1 MKNKFSVLNTIFI
14 LYTVILCYIYYIN
27 GGTSLKAA
35 TSFGF
40 LLVAL
45 NSTVFAFSCKN
56 GSSKFALLI
65 LLGVAA
71 SFLGDIILNIFFLI
85 GALIFALGHIFYFS
99 AYCSIS
105 SYKFKDFLIGLLI
118 FIPSALFI
126 TFYPFFNFGGA
137 LMKAVCIVYALIIS
151 MMLGKAISLLLQKKS
166 RFSIIVSAGS
176 LLFFISDIALLFYI
190 FGGAGDAANTLC
202 LVTYFPAQV
211 ILALSVFEFSKE
223 F

>member
-1 MKNKFSVLNTIFI
+1 M
-14 LYTVILCYIYYIN
+14 N
-27 GGTSLKAA
+27 GGTFLKAA

-45 NSTVFAFSCKN
+45 NSTFFALSRKN
-56 GSSKFALLI
+56 GSRKFALLM
-65 LLGVAA
+65 LLGVAS
-71 SFLGDIILNIFFLI
+71 SFLGDIILNTFFRI

-99 AYCSIS
+99 AYCSLS
-105 SYKFKDFLIGLLI
+105 SYRSKDFLIGLLI
-118 FIPSALFI
+118 FIPSASFI
-126 TFYPFFNFGGA
+126 FFYPFFNFGGA
-137 LMKAVCIVYALIIS
+137 FMKAVCIVYALIIS
-151 MMLGKAISLLLQKKS
+151 TMLSKAISLLFQKKS
-166 RFSIIVSAGS
+166 RFSIMVFAGS
-176 LLFFISDIALLFYI
+176 LLFFISDIALLFYM